1 MDHPEFELNW
11 GISKHNGYWSRVG
24 AAKSFRVWFLAKA
37 IGGLD
42 KVGRGEVG
50 INGGIEEEW
59 EWEGKLEKEVTFDL
73 KLLVNSRMFFNFRSC
88 SMASSSSWLKDS
100 TYKKKQGKNNLD

>member
-42 KVGRGEVG
+42 KVGGGEVG
-50 INGGIEEEW
+50 INGGIEE
-59 EWEGKLEKEVTFDL
+59 
-73 KLLVNSRMFFNFRSC
+73 
-88 SMASSSSWLKDS
+88 
-100 TYKKKQGKNNLD
+100 